1 MTIRTATDD
10 DQTPQPPKSK
20 NNHQSDQLQEN
31 ASHEDFHGKTFS
43 NQTHRSTTDPD
54 ARLYKKSKGQEAY
67 PRFLVHD
74 LIDVESGIILKTDAS
89 IASGTAEREISQQ
102 QLNAV
107 RFQHP
112 QIQIRRYRDKAYGTP
127 AYLAYLISQ
136 GIIPL
141 IA

>member
-1 MTIRTATDD
+1 M
-10 DQTPQPPKSK
+10 
-20 NNHQSDQLQEN
+20 
-31 ASHEDFHGKTFS
+31 
-43 NQTHRSTTDPD
+43 
-54 ARLYKKSKGQEAY
+54 
-67 PRFLVHD
+67 
-74 LIDVESGIILKTDAS
+74 KTDAS

-112 QIQIRRYRDKAYGTP
+112 QIQIRTLSGDKAYGTP

>member
-1 MTIRTATDD
+1 M
-10 DQTPQPPKSK
+10 
-20 NNHQSDQLQEN
+20 
-31 ASHEDFHGKTFS
+31 
-43 NQTHRSTTDPD
+43 
-54 ARLYKKSKGQEAY
+54 
-67 PRFLVHD
+67 HD

-112 QIQIRRYRDKAYGTP
+112 QIQIRTLSGDKAYGTP